1 MEDIEEKERQEKERQ
16 KQLQKKKGYFSNL
29 VWFKKDRSVEKE
41 DDESTVIV
49 STPLSLDAIRT
60 SLQHIHSIQRTRSRM
75 YSQQHELHIHSQSF
89 SNHKDYCN
97 HIYVFFYCIIIL
109 FAQNYTLF
117 NRVEME

>member
-1 MEDIEEKERQEKERQ
+1 MEIEEKERRQ
-16 KQLQKKKGYFSNL
+16 QLQNKKGYFSNL
-29 VWFKKDRSVEKE
+29 AWFQKDRLIGKE
-41 DDESTVIV
+41 EDESTVLV
-49 STPLSLDAIRT
+49 STQLSLDAIRT